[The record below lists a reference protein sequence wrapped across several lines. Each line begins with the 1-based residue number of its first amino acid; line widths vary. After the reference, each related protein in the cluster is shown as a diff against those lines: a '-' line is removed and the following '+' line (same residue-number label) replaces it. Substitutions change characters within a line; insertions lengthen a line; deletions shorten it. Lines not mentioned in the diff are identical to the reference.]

1 MARLA
6 RVKRPVIAALLALA
20 VAGAAGCSSAN
31 PPASPPAPATSST
44 AGGFPTNWPLPADP
58 AAAAK
63 AAGLEMLG
71 SENLQVHY
79 HSHLDIDVRGQKITV
94 PANIG
99 IDTKNR
105 AITALHTHDTSGV
118 VHIESAQ
125 DVPFT
130 LGQLFTEWGQP
141 LSANQIGPVKAA
153 EGEQVRLYRNGQ
165 LVEGDPA
172 GYKFQPHDELVLWLG
187 PASAQPSIPSSYAFP
202 PGL

>member
-1 MARLA
+1 
-6 RVKRPVIAALLALA
+6 
-20 VAGAAGCSSAN
+20 
-31 PPASPPAPATSST
+31 
-44 AGGFPTNWPLPADP
+44 
-58 AAAAK
+58 
-63 AAGLEMLG
+63 MLFR
-71 SENLQVHY
+71 S
-79 HSHLDIDVRGQKITV
+79 
-94 PANIG
+94 
-99 IDTKNR
+99 
-105 AITALHTHDTSGV
+105 
-118 VHIESAQ
+118 ESAQ

>member
-1 MARLA
+1 M
-6 RVKRPVIAALLALA
+6 IAALLALA

-31 PPASPPAPATSST
+31 PPATAPTPATS
-44 AGGFPTNWPLPADP
+44 APGGGFPTNWPLPADP
-58 AAAAK
+58 SAAAQ

-71 SENLQVHY
+71 NENLQVHY
-79 HSHLDIDVRGQKITV
+79 HSHLDINVRDTKITV

-99 IDTKNR
+99 IDTKKR
-105 AITALHTHDTSGV
+105 AITALHTHDPSGII
-118 VHIESAQ
+118 HIESAS

-153 EGEQVRLYRNGQ
+153 EGEQVRLYRNGTQ
-165 LVEGDPA
+165 VEGDPA
-172 GYKFQPHDELVLWLG
+172 AYTLKPHDELVLWLG
-187 PASAQPSIPSSYAFP
+187 PANAQPSIPSSYAFP